1 MGQRMFIALYPPQ
14 LVVDELTEFLHA
26 RPQMPWIN
34 PEQWH
39 ITLAF
44 LASVPSARTDELIDR
59 LRNSFAR
66 KNALSL
72 QLCGAGVFPSPDRA
86 KVLWMRPV
94 ALSGDLETLART
106 ARNTANTCGATP
118 DGRAFTAHLTVARLR
133 RPIEATRWLRIL
145 NSFTSSSWQASH
157 IRLIASYLGEGPSR
171 RPRHEEVARFALHE
185 E

>member
-44 LASVPSARTDELIDR
+44 LASVPPARTDELIDR
-59 LRNSFAR
+59 LTNSFTR
-66 KNALSL
+66 KKALNL
-72 QLCGAGVFPSPDRA
+72 QLCGGGVFPSPDRA

-94 ALSGDLETLART
+94 ELSGDLDALART
-106 ARNTANTCGATP
+106 ARNTANACGATP
-118 DGRAFTAHLTVARLR
+118 DGRTFTPHLTVARLR

-145 NSFTSSSWQASH
+145 NSFTSSPWRASH
-157 IRLIASYLGEGPSR
+157 ARLIASYLGEGPSR
-171 RPRHEEVARFALHE
+171 RPRHEEVARFALCE
-185 E
+185 M